1 MSFTLN
7 FRLYVV
13 NHVCETNEFHTVH
26 KLQVYYSLPAEYT
39 LCCYSTGYCLTNFHA
54 TAGSPS
60 FTLLFDCLRMPQS
73 LRNLLNPKKVVFLFL
88 QAISFNLF
96 VTSIELQL
104 YYANMLQ
111 FCTLWTQRFRSSPLA
126 YPDNNEQHTG
136 LPPLSP
142 KFKSQ

>member
-1 MSFTLN
+1 MYFNYPMYVQYITQFNLPGVLQKVYRTNFFQFLPLILTLVLIMSSTLN
-7 FRLYVV
+7 FRLYIV

-73 LRNLLNPKKVVFLFL
+73 LRNLLSPGKVVFLFL
-88 QAISFNLF
+88 
-96 VTSIELQL
+96 
-104 YYANMLQ
+104 
-111 FCTLWTQRFRSSPLA
+111 
-126 YPDNNEQHTG
+126 
-136 LPPLSP
+136 
-142 KFKSQ
+142 